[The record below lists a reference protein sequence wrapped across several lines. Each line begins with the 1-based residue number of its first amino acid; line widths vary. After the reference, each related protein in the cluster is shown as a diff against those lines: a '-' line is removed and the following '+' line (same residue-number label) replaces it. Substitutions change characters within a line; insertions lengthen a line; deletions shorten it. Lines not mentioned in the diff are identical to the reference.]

1 MTLKRKQ
8 QILKSCSN
16 IRTAMH
22 LKDKNQGNNP
32 PEGAFI
38 YDKPGAGFVNDKVRF
53 NWEIWLA
60 SQAGWIFQVARPA
73 GSPVALL
80 QMF

>member
-53 NWEIWLA
+53 NWEI
-60 SQAGWIFQVARPA
+60 
-73 GSPVALL
+73 
-80 QMF
+80 